1 MKIEWFNSSKVQ
13 IHKCPIARGSATV
26 NVMNCTLVLG
36 AFIGRN
42 LSDSYTCKASND
54 FGYCTTKKFD
64 VPIGKQEFLVF

>member
-1 MKIEWFNSSKVQ
+1 MKIEWFNSSKVR
-13 IHKCPIARGSATV
+13 IRICPIARGELA

-54 FGYCTTKKFD
+54 NGHCTTKTFD
-64 VPIGKQEFLVF
+64 VPIGKKEVLVF